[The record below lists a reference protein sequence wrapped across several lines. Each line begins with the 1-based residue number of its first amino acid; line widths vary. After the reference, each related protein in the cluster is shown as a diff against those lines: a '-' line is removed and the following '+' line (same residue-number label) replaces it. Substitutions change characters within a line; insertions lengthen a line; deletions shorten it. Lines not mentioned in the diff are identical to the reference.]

1 MPGCGCKLIDWRRL
15 NQLVEGLADGIRAS
29 GFRPDVII
37 GLGMRGWVFAR
48 LLSDHLG
55 VSDLI
60 ALHADF
66 HIDVGRISALDLR
79 GRRILI
85 ALDVEEASKA
95 LGDVIQNL
103 RGLGVSEVRTAT
115 LLLPR
120 ASEIAVDYHH
130 SLGEGV
136 IYPWE
141 LHRRRGT

>member
-55 VSDLI
+55 VSNLI
-60 ALHADF
+60 TLHVDF
-66 HIDVGRISALDLR
+66 IDVGRISSLDLR

-85 ALDVEEASKA
+85 ALDVEEAAKA
-95 LGDVIQNL
+95 LGDVIRNL

-115 LLLPR
+115 PLLPR

-130 SLGEGV
+130 SLGEDV

-141 LHRRRGT
+141 LHRRRGN